1 MDVARIIFSEHFGP
15 MKIFNVRLR
24 QRAADLGISNAE
36 AARRVGLAERRYA
49 NYTAGEREP
58 DLVTLARIAKTLE
71 TTPDYLLGFGETPD
85 TGKRAK
91 LFSRLNSAAQML
103 PDSELEMVAV
113 QLDALAAKHRKP
125 PFKGL

>member
-103 PDSELEMVAV
+103 PDR
-113 QLDALAAKHRKP
+113 DRKSVV
-125 PFKGL
+125 